1 MESPEYVQTS
11 TAAAIT
17 LKLFPGR
24 FYRGARLKALNLL
37 LTYSEGCR
45 ASCAYCGLSR
55 KRVPLSGRTFIRVDW
70 PTFATDEVIARANTY
85 GKHLERVCISMV
97 THPRAYQDTLTLVR
111 RFREETPL
119 AISTLISPTLMKSK
133 EMLAELKRAGA
144 EMCGIAV
151 DCATPELFDALRG
164 RGMQGP
170 HRWEHYWRV
179 IDWAVES
186 FGRYNVSVHLIVGLG
201 ESERE
206 MLAAV
211 QRAYDAGAEAHLF
224 AFYPEPGS
232 VMQEHERPGI
242 EQYRRVQLARY
253 LIHRNL
259 ARYEDM
265 RFSTRGEVVDF
276 GVSRQVLEEVIE
288 EGKAFMTS
296 GCRGRDGE
304 VACNRPYGNER
315 PGEVLRNFPFL
326 PSEEDKRLIR
336 RHLGLA

>member
-119 AISTLISPTLMKSK
+119 AISTLISPTLMKNK

-170 HRWEHYWRV
+170 HRWEH
-179 IDWAVES
+179 
-186 FGRYNVSVHLIVGLG
+186 
-201 ESERE
+201 
-206 MLAAV
+206 
-211 QRAYDAGAEAHLF
+211 
-224 AFYPEPGS
+224 
-232 VMQEHERPGI
+232 
-242 EQYRRVQLARY
+242 
-253 LIHRNL
+253 
-259 ARYEDM
+259 
-265 RFSTRGEVVDF
+265 
-276 GVSRQVLEEVIE
+276 
-288 EGKAFMTS
+288 
-296 GCRGRDGE
+296 
-304 VACNRPYGNER
+304 
-315 PGEVLRNFPFL
+315 
-326 PSEEDKRLIR
+326 
-336 RHLGLA
+336 

>member
-1 MESPEYVQTS
+1 MESPDYVQTS
-11 TAAAIT
+11 TAGAIT

-24 FYRGARLKALNLL
+24 FYRGAKLKALNLL
-37 LTYSEGCR
+37 LTYQDGCK

-55 KRVPLSGRTFIRVDW
+55 RRIASSKTFIRVDW
-70 PTFATDEVIARANTY
+70 PTFATDEIISRVNTY
-85 GKHLERVCISMV
+85 GTSLERVCISMI
-97 THPRAYQDTLTLVR
+97 THRRAYQDTLTLIR
-111 RFREETPL
+111 RFREETSL
-119 AISTLISPTLMKSK
+119 DISTLISPTLMKSYD
-133 EMLAELKRAGA
+133 MVAELRRAGA
-144 EMCGIAV
+144 DMCGIAV

-164 RGMQGP
+164 RGAGGP
-170 HRWEHYWRV
+170 HRWEHYWQV
-179 IDWAVES
+179 VDWAVEA

-232 VMQEHERPGI
+232 PMEEHSRPSI

-253 LIHRNL
+253 LIHRGL
-259 ARYEDM
+259 ARFEDM

-276 GVSRQVLEEVIE
+276 GVSREVLEEVVE

-326 PSEEDKRLIR
+326 PNEEDKALIR

>member
-70 PTFATDEVIARANTY
+70 PTFATDEIIARANTY

-179 IDWAVES
+179 VDWAVAV
-186 FGRYNVSVHLIVGLG
+186 FGRLNVSVHLIVGLG

-259 ARYEDM
+259 ARYQDM